1 MKKTSKFLAILLVV
15 AMMASLC
22 TAFAMDK
29 GQHKQF
35 KTYTCIGDS
44 IAAGYTVDGI
54 GETVAFERVDGAYHD
69 LLANMVDANLN
80 QLGCSAFRTVE
91 LRYMIDGV
99 YTDDD
104 GLWGMVWGKHTFS
117 TETLDAYLTDM
128 FKKAIAESDLV
139 TINLGSNDIMSYTYI
154 TALIAMSEDSSI
166 PGMDKIKENLAKTG
180 DLGAA
185 LLKMVEAAE
194 SVNKLPKILNAV
206 NKALEKSLN
215 QFKDNWKASIDG
227 ILGEGGINP
236 DTILCAVGAYNPG
249 DHIYLGS
256 SNQIDLAPILRP
268 VVTQINNYMKTFVRQ
283 YPGHYYF
290 ADMVGVETFDVAIG
304 DPEFQAY
311 FTWASHPTRKGHME
325 MANRIYAA
333 LPDHWMSHEFGT
345 QPEDVTVAAGEN
357 AAFTAQV
364 AKANYPHY
372 KWQSAPAGSSEW
384 ADIDGASTRKLTLSA
399 VTEEMDGLQVR
410 CVCNMTCDADGNQE
424 ILYSEPAVLHVKS
437 GTEPTTT
444 EPTGTE
450 PTTTEPTT
458 TEPTTTEPT
467 TTEPTTTE
475 PTTTEPTTTE
485 PTTTEPTTT
494 EPTGTEPAA
503 QFPFVDVT
511 KEGNWSYDD
520 IYYVWE
526 HGLMNGMTPTTFEPK
541 ATTTRGM
548 FATVLYRMAGSPEV
562 TEAQKKACPF
572 TDLTADWYQDAVV
585 WAYDAKVVNGVSEKE
600 FAPGQEITR
609 EQLVAMLYRFSGA
622 KDGGDPSK
630 ITDAGTISE
639 YAKPAVGWAVANGIV
654 AGFPDGSFQP
664 QGNATR
670 EQMAA
675 IIARFDRMGK

>member
-1 MKKTSKFLAILLVV
+1 MKKTSRILAILLVV
-15 AMMASLC
+15 ALMASLC

-54 GETVAFERVDGAYHD
+54 GEAVAFERVEGAYHD
-69 LLANMVDANLN
+69 LLAKMIDANLN

-104 GLWGMVWGKHTFS
+104 GLWGMIWGKHTFS
-117 TETLDAYLTDM
+117 TETLDAYMTAQ
-128 FKKAIAESDLV
+128 FKSAIAESDLV

-154 TALIAMSEDSSI
+154 SALLAMSEDSSI
-166 PGMDKIKENLAKTG
+166 PGMDKIKENLEKTG

-227 ILGEGGINP
+227 ILGEGGVNP
-236 DTILCAVGAYNPG
+236 DTIICAVGAYNPG

-268 VVTQINNYMKTFVRQ
+268 IVNQINSYMKTFIRQ

-290 ADMVGVETFDVAIG
+290 ADMVGVETFDVAVG
-304 DPEFQAY
+304 DPEFQSY

-333 LPDHWMSHEFGT
+333 LPDHWMTHEFGT

-410 CVCNMTCDADGNQE
+410 CVCSMTCDAEGNQE
-424 ILYSEPAVLHVKS
+424 VLCSEPAVLHVKS

-444 EPTGTE
+444 EPTEPTTTEPTE

-458 TEPTTTEPT
+458 TEP
-467 TTEPTTTE
+467 
-475 PTTTEPTTTE
+475 
-485 PTTTEPTTT
+485 TEPTTT

-622 KDGGDPSK
+622 KDGGDLSK

>member
-410 CVCNMTCDADGNQE
+410 CVCSMTCDAEGNQE
-424 ILYSEPAVLHVKS
+424 VLCSEPAVLHVKS

-444 EPTGTE
+444 EPTEPTTTEPTE
-450 PTTTEPTT
+450 PTTTEPTEPT
-458 TEPTTTEPT
+458 ATEP
-467 TTEPTTTE
+467 
-475 PTTTEPTTTE
+475 
-485 PTTTEPTTT
+485 TEPTTT

-622 KDGGDPSK
+622 KDGGDLSK